1 MLVLTDS
8 WDSGAAIEHSRVRLV
23 ALNRDPEPVDT
34 HAMRAMWGSLKNL
47 RQVSSPEDQRQ
58 FWGLGGLS
66 LEQNRQ
72 TAIREDG
79 DVWVAHW
86 HGLKQRFGH
95 IVGEQ
100 SGLCGTATDEKA
112 WINVQMTPS
121 AAILDPGVCDE
132 CVRQLQ
138 AVLEE
143 AGNTV
148 DRSWRDAVRGRA
160 FILSLRR
167 AG

>member
-1 MLVLTDS
+1 M
-8 WDSGAAIEHSRVRLV
+8 RVILDG
-23 ALNRDPEPVDT
+23 LKTLKPV
-34 HAMRAMWGSLKNL
+34 W
-47 RQVSSPEDQRQ
+47 SPEDQRQ
-58 FWGLGGLS
+58 LSGLGGLS

-79 DVWVAHW
+79 DVCVAHW
-86 HGLKQRFGH
+86 DGLKQRFGH

-100 SGLCGTATDEKA
+100 SGLCGTSTDEKA

-167 AG
+167 AV

>member
-1 MLVLTDS
+1 
-8 WDSGAAIEHSRVRLV
+8 
-23 ALNRDPEPVDT
+23 
-34 HAMRAMWGSLKNL
+34 MRAILDGLKNL
-47 RQVSSPEDQRQ
+47 RQVWSPEEQGP

-72 TAIREDG
+72 TAIRDDG
-79 DVWVAHW
+79 NVSVAHW
-86 HGLKQRFGH
+86 DGLKQRFGH

-100 SGLCGTATDEKA
+100 SGLCGTSTSGKS
-112 WINVQMTPS
+112 WTNLHVTPS

-132 CVRQLQ
+132 CVLHLQ

-143 AGNTV
+143 AGKTV
-148 DRSWRDAVRGRA
+148 DASWRDAVRGRA

>member
-1 MLVLTDS
+1 VC
-8 WDSGAAIEHSRVRLV
+8 GSR
-23 ALNRDPEPVDT
+23 LNRDPEPVDT
-34 HAMRAMWGSLKNL
+34 YLVRAMLGRLKNL
-47 RQVSSPEDQRQ
+47 RQVWSPEDQRQ
-58 FWGLGGLS
+58 FWALGGLS

-72 TAIREDG
+72 TAIRDDG
-79 DVWVAHW
+79 NVSVAHW
-86 HGLKQRFGH
+86 DGLKQRFGH

-100 SGLCGTATDEKA
+100 SGLCGASTDGKS
-112 WINVQMTPS
+112 WTNLHVTPS

-148 DRSWRDAVRGRA
+148 DACWRDAVRGRA

-167 AG
+167 AV

>member
-1 MLVLTDS
+1 
-8 WDSGAAIEHSRVRLV
+8 
-23 ALNRDPEPVDT
+23 
-34 HAMRAMWGSLKNL
+34 MRAILDGLKNR
-47 RQVSSPEDQRQ
+47 RQVWSPEDQRQ
-58 FWGLGGLS
+58 FWALGGLS

-72 TAIREDG
+72 TAIRDDG
-79 DVWVAHW
+79 NVSVAHW
-86 HGLKQRFGH
+86 DGPKQRFGH

-138 AVLEE
+138 VLLEE

>member
-1 MLVLTDS
+1 ML
-8 WDSGAAIEHSRVRLV
+8 GR
-23 ALNRDPEPVDT
+23 
-34 HAMRAMWGSLKNL
+34 LKNL
-47 RQVSSPEDQRQ
+47 RQVWSPEEQRQ

-66 LEQNRQ
+66 FEQNRQ

-79 DVWVAHW
+79 NVWVAHW
-86 HGLKQRFGH
+86 DGLKQRFAH

-100 SGLCGTATDEKA
+100 SGLCGASTDGKS
-112 WINVQMTPS
+112 WINLHVTPS

-132 CVRQLQ
+132 CVLHLQ
-138 AVLEE
+138 AALEE

-148 DRSWRDAVRGRA
+148 DAPWRDAVRGRA

-167 AG
+167 AV

>member
-8 WDSGAAIEHSRVRLV
+8 WDSGAAIEHSRVRLA

-58 FWGLGGLS
+58 FWALGGLS

-72 TAIREDG
+72 TAIRDDG
-79 DVWVAHW
+79 NVSVAHW
-86 HGLKQRFGH
+86 DGPKQRFGH

-100 SGLCGTATDEKA
+100 SGLCGTSTKA
-112 WINVQMTPS
+112 KSWINLRMPPS

-132 CVRQLQ
+132 CVLQLQ